1 MKILKELQG
10 YICSYSRDI
19 LDESDEILQ
28 PRFQMIYTVGLP
40 QHVEGFPERWTITQ
54 QVLRLVNRHVSSM
67 SALDPRK
74 IECQHAAFGSFP
86 HMRILQADSEKHF
99 IPLIAEDVIRGRLV
113 DLGIQ
118 YLPQGLRDAIS
129 DFISLKNIL
138 PETSKMVEECA
149 VQMTSWNAL
158 LLLRGLLA
166 HNILLFALT
175 ERSWRVDYGL
185 DPTRTKLAV
194 PYRAKDIPSARAE
207 FGHPDLTI
215 VLTCLSYYYGGLS
228 EEQLR
233 MTFEILLGQDDP
245 SSDFAIWL
253 EDCASGTMPDRF
265 RILSNINIRSSEQWD
280 QYLVPLFS
288 RNQGA
293 IDFYLSMVVFPKYA
307 KEYPWKMSGSSWDI
321 TERKT
326 HLVTGG
332 RRGPLVLAV
341 LSSLNRVTGFSG
353 TNDAQY
359 LLPTSIRQDDPDYLH
374 QTGSNAVVLA
384 NLLHPDSDH
393 YMVTAYENG
402 ERWTTFEL
410 LKIVVA
416 QEPEIR
422 VLLDVGA
429 QILDLS
435 NHALAKTWLDLTPA
449 SHTAGAIYFN
459 ENDELVVLTR
469 NGTVQPLSSSP
480 LLQQLDR
487 CVAYLDDVH
496 TRGTDIKFPRGFRA
510 AVTLGAKLT
519 KDRLA
524 QGMSLSPRLY
534 STEVLLV
541 DRLHAHAEAWPGSQR
556 HVFRTS

>member
-40 QHVEGFPERWTITQ
+40 QHVEGFPERWAITQ

-194 PYRAKDIPSARAE
+194 PYRAKDIPSTRAE

-469 NGTVQPLSSSP
+469 NGTVRPLSSSP

>member
-86 HMRILQADSEKHF
+86 HMRILQDDSEKQF

-138 PETSKMVEECA
+138 PEISKMVEECA

-175 ERSWRVDYGL
+175 ERRWRVDYGL

-353 TNDAQY
+353 TNDVQY

-384 NLLHPDSDH
+384 NLLHPDNDH